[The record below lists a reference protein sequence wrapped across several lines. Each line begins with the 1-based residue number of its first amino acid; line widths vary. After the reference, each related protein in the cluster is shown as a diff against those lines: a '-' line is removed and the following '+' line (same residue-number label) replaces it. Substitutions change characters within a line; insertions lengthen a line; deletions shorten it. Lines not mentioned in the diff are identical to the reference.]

1 MSKKKEYEEYF
12 EISTKIRCQDENEA
26 KINNEIVA
34 EIKNSFF
41 LKKKL
46 TN

>member
-1 MSKKKEYEEYF
+1 MNRRKKYEKCF

-26 KINNEIVA
+26 KTNNEIIV

-41 LKKKL
+41 
-46 TN
+46 